1 MATSGSTDFTL
12 TAQQVIDYA
21 LEDCG
26 VLEGASTAASED
38 ADVALRRLNVLL
50 KGMQKNGPFLFSVQ
64 VDGSQTLTN
73 ANGTYSLTSTTPLRL
88 LEVRYSDANDREI
101 PMIPLTRTEYFE
113 LPEKTSS
120 GPPTQ
125 YWYDADSQDMNIYV
139 WPVKGTVTT
148 ESIEY
153 TYQRKLEDVD
163 SLEDNIDV
171 PEEWLDTIAYK
182 LAQRLLIPF
191 GVKGE
196 RAMMI
201 NAMAERLWAE
211 AMDYDREP
219 MITFVPETRW
229 RRAW

>member
-1 MATSGSTDFTL
+1 MATSGSSDFTL
-12 TAQQVIDYA
+12 TARQVINYA

-26 VLEGASTAASED
+26 VLEGAGTAAAED
-38 ADVALRRLNVLL
+38 ADVALRRLNVLI

-64 VDGSQTLTN
+64 VDGSQALAN
-73 ANGTYSLTSTTPLRL
+73 ATGSYSLSSTTPLRL
-88 LEVRYSDANDREI
+88 LEVRYSDVNNREI
-101 PMIPLTRTEYFE
+101 PMIPLTRTQYFE

-120 GPPTQ
+120 GIPTQ
-125 YWYDADSQDMNIYV
+125 YWYDSDSQDMTLYV

-148 ESIEY
+148 ETIEY
-153 TYQRKLEDVD
+153 TYQRKLEDLD
-163 SLEDNIDV
+163 SLDNNIDV

-219 MITFVPETRW
+219 MITFVPDMRG
-229 RRAW
+229 RA